1 MPDSDCRLLDD
12 DGPYYWHIKSGTIQ
26 REPPENKENQP
37 AMNFQRQVVREA
49 EVAFISLCKQLTNG
63 ANYFSSFSFDRQLAP
78 ASLQWFPEALLASHF
93 PIWTVFAPKRIWHS
107 SIINCSFRTK
117 SINVVNSFLF
127 FWQQTKEFPRST
139 WSKCFRRVTKFT
151 SKIACHPLLS
161 PFLGLGRNC

>member
-107 SIINCSFRTK
+107 SIINCSFHTI
-117 SINVVNSFLF
+117 SINVFNPFLF
-127 FWQQTKEFPRST
+127 LQQTKKFPRST
-139 WSKCFRRVTKFT
+139 WS
-151 SKIACHPLLS
+151 
-161 PFLGLGRNC
+161 